1 MGHEDLRSE
10 PDAGS
15 ADWLDQRAA
24 ARRRRRS
31 PDRTAEPDPRSRL
44 VEEHLDLVEQVVAQ
58 VAVRFP
64 RHVDREELVRAGM
77 VGLVEA
83 ARRFDGS
90 RSIPFTR
97 FAARRIRG
105 AVLDSVRSS
114 DWAPRSVRVQARA
127 VDQAE
132 THLAERLRRR
142 PTVDETAEHLGV
154 EAREVDR
161 VRERVVRAAL
171 LGLDAP
177 AAGQGEAGA
186 PSSVAE
192 RIADDSTPEPSEELE
207 RRELHAYVRH
217 AVAHLPERHRAVV
230 VGYFVEQLSSEELA
244 RSLGVTVSRVS
255 QLRTEALAAMRRGIE
270 AQYVDLGG
278 PAIGQDRPSLVERR
292 RAAYADAIRTSAP
305 CVERIASATDDGT
318 DERFLA
324 IIAAL

>member
-1 MGHEDLRSE
+1 MGHDDDRTGTE
-10 PDAGS
+10 AVS
-15 ADWLDQRAA
+15 ADWLDERAE

-31 PDRTAEPDPRSRL
+31 PGRGTGPDPRDQL
-44 VEEHLDLVEQVVAQ
+44 VEEHLELVEQVVSQ

-90 RSIPFTR
+90 RSIPFAR

-105 AVLDSVRSS
+105 AVLDAVRAA
-114 DWAPRSVRVQARA
+114 DWAPRSVRAQARA

-132 THLAERLRRR
+132 TDLAERLRRR
-142 PTVDETAEHLGV
+142 PTVAETAEHLGV

-177 AAGQGEAGA
+177 AAGPGEDGA
-186 PSSVAE
+186 PASVGE
-192 RIADDSTPEPSEELE
+192 GIADAATPEPSEELE
-207 RRELHAYVRH
+207 RRELHAFVRH
-217 AVAHLPERHRAVV
+217 AVAHLPDRHRAVV

-255 QLRTEALAAMRRGIE
+255 QLRTEALVAMRRGIE
-270 AQYVDLGG
+270 AQFVD
-278 PAIGQDRPSLVERR
+278 PADPAGGQDRPSLVERR
-292 RAAYADAIRTSAP
+292 RAAYADAIRSSAP
-305 CVERIASATDDGT
+305 CVERIASVTDDGT

>member
-1 MGHEDLRSE
+1 VGHDDDRTATE
-10 PDAGS
+10 AVS
-15 ADWLDQRAA
+15 ADWLDERAA

-31 PDRTAEPDPRSRL
+31 PGRGAGPDPRDQL
-44 VEEHLDLVEQVVAQ
+44 VEEHLELVEQVVSQ

-90 RSIPFTR
+90 RSIPFAR

-105 AVLDSVRSS
+105 AVLDAVRAS
-114 DWAPRSVRVQARA
+114 DWAPRSVRAQARA

-132 THLAERLRRR
+132 TDLSERLRRR
-142 PTVDETAEHLGV
+142 PTVAETAAHLGV

-177 AAGQGEAGA
+177 AAGPVEGGA

-192 RIADDSTPEPSEELE
+192 GIADGATPEPSEELE
-207 RRELHAYVRH
+207 RRELHAFVRY
-217 AVAHLPERHRAVV
+217 AVAHLPVRHRAVV

-270 AQYVDLGG
+270 AQFVDPADPVGG
-278 PAIGQDRPSLVERR
+278 EDRPSLVERR
-292 RAAYADAIRTSAP
+292 RAAYADAIRSSAP
-305 CVERIASATDDGT
+305 CAERIASATDDGT